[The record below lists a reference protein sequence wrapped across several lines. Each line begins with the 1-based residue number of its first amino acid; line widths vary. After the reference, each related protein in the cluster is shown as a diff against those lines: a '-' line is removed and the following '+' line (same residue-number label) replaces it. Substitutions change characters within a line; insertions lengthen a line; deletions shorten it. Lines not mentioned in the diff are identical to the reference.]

1 MMSMWTHLGHAR
13 PQSFLAPGQR
23 YARSGRPAWRT
34 DNQLT
39 ILVVGRDRS
48 GLVWATYRGPHG
60 ADTTALAPE
69 VEMAVVSGEIVPVI
83 DGRALDC

>member
-1 MMSMWTHLGHAR
+1 MAPQPH
-13 PQSFLAPGQR
+13 QSFLAPGQR
-23 YARSGRPAWRT
+23 YARSGCPTWRT

-60 ADTTALAPE
+60 ADTTALATQ
-69 VEMAVVSGEIVPVI
+69 VELAVISGEIVPVI